1 MFKDLKNGFQ
11 VSVLDKSGKT
21 PIYKIG
27 NVVSVSAPRMDPSR
41 SLQPG
46 QFPSPMMYSERVLD
60 LTVECDGKT
69 NTYVVQENGN
79 VASIASMTLACTADP
94 ILNEVRAIH
103 KTSSDI
109 IASIDRHQ
117 EVVSK
122 CEEIMQELNPAF
134 GESKAQNERI
144 DKIEAAI
151 SGVENTMSQ
160 ILQLVQTSTTKTKK
174 E

>member
-21 PIYKIG
+21 PVYKIG
-27 NVVSVSAPRMDPSR
+27 NVVSVSAPRVDPTR
-41 SLQPG
+41 QMQPG
-46 QFPSPMMYSERVLD
+46 QFPNPMMYSERVLD
-60 LTVECDGKT
+60 LTVECDGQT

-79 VASIASMTLACTADP
+79 VASIASLTLACTTDP

-103 KTSSDI
+103 KTSSDV
-109 IASIDRHQ
+109 IASVDRHQ

-122 CEEIMQELNPAF
+122 CESIMEELNPTFA
-134 GESKAQNERI
+134 ESKAQNERI
-144 DKIEAAI
+144 DKIESSI
-151 SGVENTMSQ
+151 SLVADSVRQ
-160 ILQLVQTSTTKTKK
+160 IQQLLLKTNNKK